1 MEIIFAIACGIL
13 SFIVMAF
20 GLLVFAAMTS
30 KDVLDLL
37 FDKLTDEQQEEVLE
51 MMRRFREQ
59 NKKAR
64 K

>member
-1 MEIIFAIACGIL
+1 
-13 SFIVMAF
+13 MAF